1 MAKELA
7 AMEKSLVIQS
17 RLMIL
22 DTMRWNVSALLCPP
36 DISDSYT
43 VANFLGLTSTSLVEV
58 QFDGRLRDNNSIY
71 RMPPS
76 PAVDAAWDEVSAE
89 GFEAMTV
96 PASMVVDSKK
106 DPDMSL
112 KAPSAWGYGD
122 DAYVV
127 QVDVFHQI
135 HCLNELRK
143 EIYYDHYYA
152 QPPSALHRDHKS
164 HCIHMLLQSLMCH
177 ADLDIITH
185 NWVHNDHISDPK
197 ERPFPDFNMV
207 KQCRDFNATLRWAK
221 DNAIKDL
228 SKVWNALRIPPGMKT
243 VPGDGYA

>member
-1 MAKELA
+1 MTLGT
-7 AMEKSLVIQS
+7 I
-17 RLMIL
+17 
-22 DTMRWNVSALLCPP
+22 RWNVSASLCSPVL
-36 DISDSYT
+36 SDSHIT
-43 VANFLGLTSTSLVEV
+43 AVFPGLASTSFAEVE
-58 QFDGRLRDNNSIY
+58 FDGRLRDNNSIY

-96 PASMVVDSKK
+96 PASMIIDSKK
-106 DPDMSL
+106 NPKISL
-112 KAPSAWGYGD
+112 KAPSVWGYGD

-164 HCIHMLLQSLMCH
+164 HCIHMLLQNLMCH

-185 NWVHNDHISDPK
+185 NWVHNDQISDPK
-197 ERPFPDFNMV
+197 ERPFPDFNLV

-221 DNAIKDL
+221 DNAIRDL
-228 SKVWNALRIPPGMKT
+228 PKVWNALRIPPGMET